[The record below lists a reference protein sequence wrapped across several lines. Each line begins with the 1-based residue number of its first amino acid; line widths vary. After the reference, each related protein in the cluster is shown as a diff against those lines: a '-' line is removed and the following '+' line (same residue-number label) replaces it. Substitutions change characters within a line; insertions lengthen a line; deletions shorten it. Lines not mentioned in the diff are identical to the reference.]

1 MEFLLF
7 LVAIAVGGIAAW
19 QIFNWMYGKKLRDN
33 KEELRQESTLLLER
47 IEKVFKV
54 VMAEGYFT
62 EIYDHSSKKEFMGFF
77 KVNKKA
83 LVVSRA
89 KVSVGFDFGKMK
101 VKRDEVTRKLVVEQ
115 FPDAEILSI
124 DTDYKFYDIDQGWL
138 NKFDHEDYTNI
149 LNEAKKVMQEK
160 ALISDLPKVANRQV
174 GLMMNQLAASMN
186 WEVEFKQLPISE
198 QKTLAEFADFQEVKE

>member
-1 MEFLLF
+1 MEFLFF
-7 LVAIAVGGIAAW
+7 LVAIAVGGIASW

-47 IEKVFKV
+47 IENVFKV

>member
-7 LVAIAVGGIAAW
+7 LIAIAIGGVAAW

-101 VKRDEVTRKLVVEQ
+101 VKRDETTRKLVVEQ

-138 NKFDHEDYTNI
+138 NKFNHEDYTNI

-160 ALISDLPKVANRQV
+160 ALTSDLPKVANRQV

-186 WEVEFKQLPISE
+186 WEVEFKHVPISE
-198 QKTLAEFADFQEVKE
+198 QKTLAELTGFQEQS